1 MPEWFENDEIW
12 KDTFE
17 SMFPRKRME
26 AGDREIEGLLKL
38 VHLPAGA
45 LLDLACGPGRHAIPL
60 SKRGFKVTG
69 VDLSPFLLEK
79 ARGFAKEQG
88 QSVEFVNDDMRTFRR
103 PNSFRSCVCL
113 FSSFVLE
120 SRTDDLAVLGNVCEN
135 LQGDGTFVLDVLG
148 KEILAKVFTPES
160 ESTTS
165 DGARFKSTHKILN
178 DWTRIE
184 NVWKIEKNGAVRTY
198 QFRHNIYSGFELKQ
212 LLEEAGFHGI
222 RLYGGFDGRSYD
234 GKAKRLIA
242 IAIK

>member
-165 DGARFKSTHKILN
+165 DGDPIQKHAQNT
-178 DWTRIE
+178 
-184 NVWKIEKNGAVRTY
+184 
-198 QFRHNIYSGFELKQ
+198 
-212 LLEEAGFHGI
+212 
-222 RLYGGFDGRSYD
+222 
-234 GKAKRLIA
+234 KRLDPD
-242 IAIK
+242 